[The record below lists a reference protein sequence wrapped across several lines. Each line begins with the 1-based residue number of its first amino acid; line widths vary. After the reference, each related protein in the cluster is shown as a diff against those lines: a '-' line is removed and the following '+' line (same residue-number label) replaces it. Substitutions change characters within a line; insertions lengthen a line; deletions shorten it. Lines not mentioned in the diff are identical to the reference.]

1 MWKTPLFVKKIYSN
15 VWSLPS
21 DCEMYQ
27 IKNLTY
33 MKQLMMKEIVNCK
46 SIYFLALIIYK
57 RDRLYLSTS
66 LYTFC
71 KRLINTLREYIID
84 FLHSVNQH
92 PIVSQLVQTRQNKS
106 KEAMQQKSIVDSK
119 SKI

>member
-1 MWKTPLFVKKIYSN
+1 
-15 VWSLPS
+15 
-21 DCEMYQ
+21 
-27 IKNLTY
+27 
-33 MKQLMMKEIVNCK
+33 MKEIVNCK

>member
-1 MWKTPLFVKKIYSN
+1 MKQIMKNVIVNFICYLIGSTSIYS
-15 VWSLPS
+15 
-21 DCEMYQ
+21 
-27 IKNLTY
+27 
-33 MKQLMMKEIVNCK
+33 
-46 SIYFLALIIYK
+46 
-57 RDRLYLSTS
+57 
-66 LYTFC
+66 FC
-71 KRLINTLREYIID
+71 KRLINTLEEYIID

>member
-1 MWKTPLFVKKIYSN
+1 
-15 VWSLPS
+15 
-21 DCEMYQ
+21 
-27 IKNLTY
+27 
-33 MKQLMMKEIVNCK
+33 MKQIMKNVIVNFIC
-46 SIYFLALIIYK
+46 YLIGI
-57 RDRLYLSTS
+57 DRLYLSTS
-66 LYTFC
+66 IYSFC
-71 KRLINTLREYIID
+71 KRLINTLEEYIID